1 MIRPAIRQFAAAIV
15 LLAFATPGTAAA
27 QDTGECVA
35 SQLRSDP
42 ESVIAACS
50 RLIADGAK
58 PKIVDFFKKLFRL
71 HRGRR

>member
-58 PKIVDFFKKLFRL
+58 PAAE
-71 HRGRR
+71 RGRALSVRG